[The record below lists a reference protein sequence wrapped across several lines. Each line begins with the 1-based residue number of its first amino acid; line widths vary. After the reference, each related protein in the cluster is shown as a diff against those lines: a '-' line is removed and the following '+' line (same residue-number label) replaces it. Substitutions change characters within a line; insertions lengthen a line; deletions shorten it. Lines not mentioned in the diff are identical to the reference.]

1 MWYVKTMYLPSI
13 IKNTLFNL
21 LLLAFCTASF
31 SSYAVTHDFKQIK
44 SNKTLRI
51 ITWQGTESY
60 LPRAGSPPNIEL
72 DYLQQFADENK
83 LQVELVSL
91 KKFDEL
97 IPALIAGKGD
107 VIAANLSI
115 TQQRKKHVKF
125 THSFAETTEYLV
137 MAKGAKAL
145 ASGKALAGREV
156 AIQEGTAFVLTA
168 KGLAKYHPELKII
181 KVPGDLARDE
191 MIDKVAS
198 GEYDLTILDGN
209 QLSAILS
216 YRNDIKK
223 SLQASSKRKIAWAI
237 RPGSKKLLT
246 ELNHFLRDH
255 GLIKKSV
262 SSNKTAAKN
271 QWDRIKNK
279 GTIRFVMRNNIP
291 SVYIWRGEI
300 MGFHNDIA
308 KQFAK
313 DHKLRYELVMAPDNA
328 SLLDYIVED
337 KADIALGFLTPT
349 QERKDKGI
357 AFSRPYH
364 YSSEVVVTHGD
375 DISIENTDDLN
386 GRTVTVRPS
395 SNYWATAKKLQNTV
409 PGMKLVA
416 ADETLDT
423 EEIIDF
429 VGEGKY
435 DITIADS
442 HLVEMEINLDVDV
455 KVVLELTKPQGQSWA
470 VKAGNDALLNKVN
483 SYIRKNYKGLFY
495 NVTYNKYFKNLKRA
509 KKHRYDETSHRTGDA
524 LSPYDDLVKKYSER
538 YGFDY
543 RLMVAQMHQESK
555 FNPNAKSYAGAIGLF
570 QVMPKTAK
578 QMGFKN
584 PAHPETGI
592 FAGIRYMDWVRDR
605 MKVYDIR
612 EDELIWF
619 TLASYNAGSGHV
631 ADAIRLARKKGW
643 RDDVWFNNVEKAML
657 LLSHKKYS
665 SKARYGY
672 VRGKE
677 PVNYVREI
685 KQRYEIYKQRT

>member
-1 MWYVKTMYLPSI
+1 MTTMFSTPN
-13 IKNTLFNL
+13 IKNTIFKLLILFL
-21 LLLAFCTASF
+21 CTISLSLHAGKHDLA
-31 SSYAVTHDFKQIK
+31 QIK
-44 SNKTLRI
+44 ASKTLRI

-60 LPRAGSPPNIEL
+60 MPRAGSPPNVEL
-72 DYLQQFADENK
+72 EYLQQFADENK
-83 LQVELVSL
+83 LDVELVPL

-97 IPALIAGKGD
+97 IPALISGKGD
-107 VIAANLSI
+107 IIAANLSI
-115 TQQRKKHVKF
+115 TQQRKKQVRF
-125 THSFAETTEYLV
+125 SNAFAETTEYLV
-137 MAKGAKAL
+137 MAKDAKSL

-156 AIQEGTAFVLTA
+156 AIQEGTAYVLTA
-168 KGLAKYHPELKII
+168 KGLAKYHPKLTIK
-181 KVPGDLARDE
+181 KVPGELGRDE
-191 MIDKVAS
+191 IMDKVAS

-209 QLSAILS
+209 QLSSMLR
-216 YRNDIKK
+216 YRKDIKR
-223 SLQASSKRKIAWAI
+223 SLQASSKRKIAWAV
-237 RPGSKKLLT
+237 RADSKKLLT

-255 GLIKKSV
+255 GLVRKDSKETNKKA
-262 SSNKTAAKN
+262 KT
-271 QWDRIKNK
+271 QWDRIQNK
-279 GTIRFVMRNNIP
+279 GSIRFVMRNNIP
-291 SVYIWRGEI
+291 SCYIWRGQI

-308 KQFAK
+308 KKFAK

-364 YSSEVVVTHGD
+364 YSSEVVVTRAD
-375 DISIENTDDLN
+375 DDRIESTDDLKN
-386 GRTVTVRPS
+386 RSVTVRPS
-395 SNYWATAKKLQNTV
+395 STYWGTAQKLQKTA
-409 PGMKLVA
+409 PGMKLIA
-416 ADETLDT
+416 ADDSLNT

-429 VGEGKY
+429 VGEKKY

-442 HLVEMEINLDVDV
+442 HLVEMEINLGAPV

-470 VKAGNDALLNKVN
+470 IKAGNDELLNKVN
-483 SYIRKNYKGLFY
+483 KYIRKNYKGLFY

-509 KKHRYDETSHRTGDA
+509 KKHHEDDTSHRTGDA
-524 LSPYDDLVKKYSER
+524 LSPYDDFVKKYSER
-538 YGFDY
+538 YDFDY

-555 FNPNAKSYAGAIGLF
+555 FNPKAKSYAGAVGLF
-570 QVMPKTAK
+570 QVMPRTAK

-592 FAGIRYMDWVRDR
+592 HAGIRYMDWVRDR
-605 MKVYDIR
+605 MTVYEVRD
-612 EDELIWF
+612 DELIWF
-619 TLASYNAGSGHV
+619 TLASYNAGAGHV

-657 LLSHKKYS
+657 LLSNKKYA

-677 PVNYVREI
+677 PVNYVRSI